1 MKVTAKLNKVINGTL
16 KYNGVSPDVLG
27 VYL

>member
-16 KYNGVSPDVLG
+16 KYMGVTPDVLG